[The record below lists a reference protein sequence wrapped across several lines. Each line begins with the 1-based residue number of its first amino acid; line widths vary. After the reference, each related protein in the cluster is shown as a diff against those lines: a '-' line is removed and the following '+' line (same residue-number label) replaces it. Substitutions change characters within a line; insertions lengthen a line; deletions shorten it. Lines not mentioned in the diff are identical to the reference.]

1 MNQLF
6 ERSVLSEVIS
16 RRIRWLSLLCHT
28 DVMSPVV
35 YVIFFVSFGGTL
47 QLGAMGDCPRNE
59 SLRYSPGKQTNKCYR
74 RPCVPKVEKMF
85 K

>member
-1 MNQLF
+1 MVK
-6 ERSVLSEVIS
+6 SA
-16 RRIRWLSLLCHT
+16 
-28 DVMSPVV
+28 MSHRCNDLKFPVV

-59 SLRYSPGKQTNKCYR
+59 SLRYSPGKQTNKCCR
-74 RPCVPKVEKMF
+74 RPCVAKVEKMF